1 MGFKLKSG
9 NKVDFKMMGS
19 DSVRN
24 MKDGDYSQSFEK
36 PGPPQFEKFTHS
48 WDGVDESKNTL
59 ERGSTGLTE
68 NKEFGGDA
76 TSLIQAKNEEKEELK
91 DATDGKGVKKDA
103 DGNPITNDDDN
114 TTGGSAG
121 AELKTTSDKYNPDG
135 TLKEGD
141 KKWHEKDAFRN
152 TGVGHITD
160 AVKSI
165 SRGIKNIRAKNK
177 AKKAEELA
185 SANEAIKDGTQ
196 TLKQQ
201 KLVDKTSKRKTRKE
215 TNASEKRTK
224 DQEKLAKYKEKKTKK
239 AIKGFKKN
247 TVVKNG
253 KTYSKN
259 ATATTS
265 TNTPTDA
272 ELMALHEANRKK
284 QGKSTF

>member
-1 MGFKLKSG
+1 MAFKLKSG

-19 DSVRN
+19 SPARN

-36 PGPPQFEKFTHS
+36 PGPPSAVDNEASRRASGT
-48 WDGVDESKNTL
+48 DGEDGKEWKMPTL
-59 ERGSTGLTE
+59 QSYKMPVMETG
-68 NKEFGGDA
+68 N
-76 TSLIQAKNEEKEELK
+76 SLIQAKNEEKEELK

-165 SRGIKNIRAKNK
+165 SRGIKNIRAKRAAKKNRENIGEK
-177 AKKAEELA
+177 LKSPVRESKSKKAEK
-185 SANEAIKDGTQ
+185 STSTDPITGGIKLD
-196 TLKQQ
+196 
-201 KLVDKTSKRKTRKE
+201 
-215 TNASEKRTK
+215 
-224 DQEKLAKYKEKKTKK
+224 TKK
-239 AIKGFKKN
+239 GKKAFRKN

-253 KTYSKN
+253 KTYRKLTKEQKMSK
-259 ATATTS
+259 AS
-265 TNTPTDA
+265 KMTDQ
-272 ELMALHEANRKK
+272 ELMDSYKK
-284 QGKSTF
+284 KHGNLKG